1 MRLMNICRKSI
12 LVLMKIKRNA
22 TARWE
27 GTGKEGEGFLS
38 TQSGVLKDQRY
49 GFQSRF
55 ADGPGTNPEE
65 LVGAAHAGCFSMKL
79 AFNLQAEGITADKI
93 ETTSTVVLEEGA
105 IREVILE
112 TTVSAKGLDEGKFQ
126 ELAADA
132 KQNCPISKLL
142 NAEIVFKATLV

>member
-1 MRLMNICRKSI
+1 MPQINFSSYENQTQ
-12 LVLMKIKRNA
+12 RNSPL
-22 TARWE
+22 E

-112 TTVSAKGLDEGKFQ
+112 TTVSAKGLEEGKFQ

>member
-1 MRLMNICRKSI
+1 
-12 LVLMKIKRNA
+12 
-22 TARWE
+22 
-27 GTGKEGEGFLS
+27 
-38 TQSGVLKDQRY
+38 
-49 GFQSRF
+49 
-55 ADGPGTNPEE
+55 
-65 LVGAAHAGCFSMKL
+65 MKL